1 MTQKALKVAPKP
13 TVVATK
19 LTLPTTVN
27 QPSDDLLSYY
37 ITIFGRKGIGK
48 STFGA
53 SYPDAL
59 SFMLERGR
67 RNLSISMV
75 PKQGEP
81 SLTFKTFTEYF
92 TLFCKSDD
100 LRVGVLD
107 TIDALFDMTHAFY
120 LEDYGY
126 SGDYKGLCEA
136 GESFNFWAS
145 IKSYLEERIQQAQ
158 DAGKV
163 LVFISHEKL
172 KEKPN
177 ADGTML
183 ERIEPTCGKACFDI
197 VQRYCDFVFHYDW
210 VANDR
215 VLTIRSTDNLVWTS
229 CGRNEMFCDPDGTQL
244 KRIKIPSDDPEAG
257 FETLEKAFQGEL
269 RDLDYPP
276 PKPPKKSSFGPKKTS
291 PATKAGT
298 SSKK

>member
-1 MTQKALKVAPKP
+1 MTQKALKP

-92 TLFCKSDD
+92 NLFCKSDD

-107 TIDALFDMTHAFY
+107 TIDALFDMVHAHYFS
-120 LEDYGY
+120 EYGY
-126 SGDYKGLCEA
+126 ATLKELGEGGD
-136 GESFNFWAS
+136 SFNFWADV
-145 IKSYLEERIQQAQ
+145 KGYLEDVIQKAQ

-269 RDLDYPP
+269 RDLDYEP

-291 PATKAGT
+291 PTAKAGT
-298 SSKK
+298 PSKK